1 MKKIQIKKDNLIF
14 SRFEFKYIVK
24 KGISKAIQNEV
35 SNFME
40 QDTFAG
46 IQNKYLVR
54 SLYFDNNIF
63 TNFHEKIDGLKKID
77 TNLGLELIPIKK
89 MKKLQFFW

>member
-63 TNFHEKIDGLKKID
+63 TNFHEKIDGLKNRHKFRIR
-77 TNLGLELIPIKK
+77 IKANRTASNK
-89 MKKLQFFW
+89 

>member
-1 MKKIQIKKDNLIF
+1 MNLNILLK
-14 SRFEFKYIVK
+14 RNL
-24 KGISKAIQNEV
+24 KAIQNEV

-63 TNFHEKIDGLKKID
+63 TNFHEKIDGLKNRHKFRIRTYSNQKD
-77 TNLGLELIPIKK
+77 EKPNIFGDERKK
-89 MKKLQFFW
+89 